1 MTTQDNFNYSELFTD
16 YVAPLGRKF
25 TVENQLENNISR
37 TTIQKLKHN
46 MYSNIEVSICGWRG
60 EANSHDVWFFDGF
73 KMSMKFG
80 GLSLEQAVVEANIL
94 INN

>member
-1 MTTQDNFNYSELFTD
+1 MTAQDNFNYSELFTD
-16 YVAPLGRKF
+16 YVTPVGRKF
-25 TVENQLENNISR
+25 TVENQLGNSISR

-46 MYSNIEVSICGWRG
+46 MYSNIEVSICGWYGRD
-60 EANSHDVWFFDGF
+60 NSHDVWFFDGF
-73 KMSMKFG
+73 KMSMKFD